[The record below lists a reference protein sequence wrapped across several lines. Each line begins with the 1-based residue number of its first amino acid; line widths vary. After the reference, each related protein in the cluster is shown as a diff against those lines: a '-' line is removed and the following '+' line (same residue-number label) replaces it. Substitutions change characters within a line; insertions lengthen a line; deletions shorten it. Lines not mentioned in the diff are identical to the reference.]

1 MIKEAVVETIQQV
14 EYAIAHGADRIELCD
29 NLSVGGTTPSLGMIE
44 IASSLCRLN
53 NVAIAVMIRP
63 RGGDFVYNLYD
74 FEIMQRD
81 IKAIKQLDVDY
92 FVFGCLTEDHVLNE
106 WQMKT
111 LKQLADPKPVVCH
124 MAFDEIHQRG
134 QIKALHQLINMGF
147 SRLLTHG
154 GPSHTNLFDNL
165 NQLGK
170 LVVNS
175 GGNIEIMP
183 GGGLNKDNVEAL
195 IAAFP
200 FQEVHGTKI
209 V

>member
-92 FVFGCLTEDHVLNE
+92 FVFGCLTEDYVLNE

-154 GPSHTNLFDNL
+154 GPSNTNLFDNL

>member
-14 EYAIAHGADRIELCD
+14 EQAISNGANRIELCD
-29 NLSVGGTTPSLGMIE
+29 NLTVGGTTPSVGMVE
-44 IASSLCRLN
+44 IATEICHANR
-53 NVAIAVMIRP
+53 VEIAIMIRP

-81 IKAIKQLDVDY
+81 IKTLKQFNVDY
-92 FVFGCLTEDHVLNE
+92 FVFGCLTQDSVLNE

-111 LKQLADPKPVVCH
+111 LKQIADSIPVVCH
-124 MAFDEIHQRG
+124 MAFDEIHEHG
-134 QIKALHQLINMGF
+134 QIKALYQLIDLKF
-147 SRLLTHG
+147 TRLLTHG
-154 GPSHTNLFDNL
+154 GPSDTDIFDNL
-165 NQLGK
+165 NHLGK

-183 GGGLNKDNVEAL
+183 GGGLNKDNLQEL
-195 IAAFP
+195 LESFP